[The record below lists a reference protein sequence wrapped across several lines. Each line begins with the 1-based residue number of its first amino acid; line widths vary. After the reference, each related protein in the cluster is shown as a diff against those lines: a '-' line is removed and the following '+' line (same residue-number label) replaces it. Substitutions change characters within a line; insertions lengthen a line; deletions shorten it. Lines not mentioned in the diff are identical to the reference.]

1 MEIPILS
8 VEQIGHKLKRMAYE
22 IWERNSGEK
31 ELVILGIAD
40 GGAVVAENL
49 KNILSEICPIPVN
62 LEILQI
68 NKKKVESFSPELP
81 LDIKNK
87 AIIVVDDVAMSGKT
101 LLYAIKPL
109 LDHAPKKIQIAV
121 LVDRKHKN
129 FPVTADFIGYS
140 IASTLQEHII
150 VTCEDEKVTGAYLK

>member
-8 VEQIGHKLKRMAYE
+8 VEQIEHKLKRMAYE

-31 ELVILGIAD
+31 ELVILGIAE

-49 KNILSEICPIPVN
+49 KKILSEICPLTISM
-62 LEILQI
+62 EILQI
-68 NKKKVESFSPELP
+68 DKKKVETFAPQLSVM
-81 LDIKNK
+81 IKNK
-87 AIIVVDDVAMSGKT
+87 AVIVVDDVAMSGKT

-150 VTCEDEKVTGAYLK
+150 VTCKEEKVTGAYLK